1 MDYNSLFALKLYYED
16 EYEDEHDIIRMLK
29 IELINQGMQENEV
42 NIKLKEFYNSFGS
55 NIDLKIFKNIKI
67 IKFHHTNIYIFIVYI
82 FIIYIYIFIIENIN
96 NLIFALSNIFMLM
109 FINNIIN
116 HSKDIINYNENIIS
130 THDEN
135 IISTLNK
142 DVITT
147 LNEEDINNLNKYILK
162 NNLEDKCS
170 ICLDDMKINQE
181 VIELQCNHIYHSN
194 CINEYLT
201 NYNYKCPCCK
211 EEIGRP
217 VYNI

>member
-29 IELINQGMQENEV
+29 IELINQGIQENEV

-67 IKFHHTNIYIFIVYI
+67 IKFHHTNIYIFIVYIFIIYI

-130 THDEN
+130 T
-135 IISTLNK
+135 LNK
-142 DVITT
+142 DVILT

-170 ICLDDMKINQE
+170 ICFDDMKINQE

-211 EEIGRP
+211 E
-217 VYNI
+217 

>member
-1 MDYNSLFALKLYYED
+1 MDYDSLFALKLYYED

-67 IKFHHTNIYIFIVYI
+67 RRLYQHTND
-82 FIIYIYIFIIENIN
+82 ENIN
-96 NLIFALSNIFMLM
+96 DAINIPINSLSNMFMLM
-109 FINNIIN
+109 FTNNIIN
-116 HSKDIINYNENIIS
+116 HSEDIISTINEEDIITTLNENIIS
-130 THDEN
+130 
-135 IISTLNK
+135 
-142 DVITT
+142 T

>member
-1 MDYNSLFALKLYYED
+1 MDYDSLFALKLYYED

-29 IELINQGMQENEV
+29 IELLNQGMQENEV
-42 NIKLKEFYNSFGS
+42 NIKLKDFYNSFGS
-55 NIDLKIFKNIKI
+55 NIDLKTFKNIKI
-67 IKFHHTNIYIFIVYI
+67 RIFNQHTHY
-82 FIIYIYIFIIENIN
+82 ENIN
-96 NLIFALSNIFMLM
+96 DAINIPINSLSNMFMLM
-109 FINNIIN
+109 FTNNIFSN
-116 HSKDIINYNENIIS
+116 MNEEDIISNIN
-130 THDEN
+130 EN
-135 IISTLNK
+135 IISTLN
-142 DVITT
+142 
-147 LNEEDINNLNKYILK
+147 EEDIKSLNKYILQ

-217 VYNI
+217 VHNI